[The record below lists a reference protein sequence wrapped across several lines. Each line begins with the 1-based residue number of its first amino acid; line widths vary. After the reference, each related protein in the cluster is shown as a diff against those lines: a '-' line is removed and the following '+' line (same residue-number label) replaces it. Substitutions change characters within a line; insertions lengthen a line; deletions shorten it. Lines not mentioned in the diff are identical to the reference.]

1 MRNAFSVGIDIGTYQ
16 VKVVI
21 AEHNPGSNT
30 LPKIVGLGYAE
41 SKGLRHGYIINQHD
55 AIRSIRKAV
64 KQAEKSSGIA
74 VERAYVSIGGIGL
87 GSYTSTGSVM
97 ISRADA
103 EITELDIEKVIEE
116 SKRQIPPAVSL
127 NRQIIHTI
135 PIEYK
140 IDGKSVLGDPVGMK
154 GNKLEAKIMYVNSLS
169 HHINELIEAVESAGI
184 EIVDAVAAPLAAGIA
199 NLSKTERVA
208 GCVLV
213 NIGSETVSMI
223 VYEEDVPI
231 CIEIFKVGSND
242 ITNDIA
248 LGMQISLEEAEK
260 KKRREENFATPDAP
274 ISKKN
279 PENKVR
285 AIITSRLADVF
296 ELIDAQL
303 KKIERSGLLPAGIIL
318 TGGGSG
324 LTTVEDLA
332 KASLKLPS
340 RVASVISQG
349 DDLKNIQPTGLK
361 IKDSTWSVAY
371 GLCVYGL
378 TVDSEHISMPRI
390 GKDHIK
396 RFLNTILQ
404 WFKRFLP

>member
-1 MRNAFSVGIDIGTYQ
+1 MRNTFSVGIDIGTYQ
-16 VKVVI
+16 VKVVV
-21 AEHNPGSNT
+21 AENTQQSNS
-30 LPKIVGLGYAE
+30 LPKIIGVGYAE

-64 KQAEKSSGIA
+64 KQAEKTSGITI
-74 VERAYVSIGGIGL
+74 ERAFISIGGIGL
-87 GSYTSTGSVM
+87 GSFTSVGNVM

-103 EITELDIEKVIEE
+103 EITEIDIEKVTEE
-116 SKRQIPPAVSL
+116 STRLIPPAVSM

-140 IDGKSVLGDPVGMK
+140 IDGKPVFGDPVGMK
-154 GNKLEAKIMYVNSLS
+154 GNKLEAKIMYINCLS
-169 HHINELIEAVESAGI
+169 HHVTELIEAVESSGI

-231 CIEIFKVGSND
+231 SLEIFKVGSND

-248 LGMQISLEEAEK
+248 LGMQISLDEAEK
-260 KKRREENFATPDAP
+260 AKRREDHYSVPEVA
-274 ISKKN
+274 KKS
-279 PENKVR
+279 PENKIKH
-285 AIITSRLADVF
+285 IIASRLNDVF
-296 ELIDAQL
+296 DLVNMQL
-303 KKIERSGLLPAGIIL
+303 KKIERAGLLPAGIIL

-332 KASLKLPS
+332 KATLKLPS
-340 RVASVISQG
+340 RVARVISNG
-349 DDLKNIQPTGLK
+349 DDLKNIQSAGLK

-378 TVDSEHISMPRI
+378 SMDAEYPAN
-390 GKDHIK
+390 KTFSK
-396 RFLNTILQ
+396 RFLKQTFAKIIH

>member
-16 VKVVI
+16 VKVVV
-21 AEHNPGSNT
+21 AENIPGSNA
-30 LPKIVGLGYAE
+30 LPKIIGLGYAE

-64 KQAEKSSGIA
+64 KQAEKSAGINI
-74 VERAYVSIGGIGL
+74 ERAYVSIGGIGL
-87 GSYTSTGSVM
+87 GSYSSVGSVM

-103 EITELDIEKVIEE
+103 EITDLDIEKVIEE
-116 SKRQIPPAVSL
+116 SKRQIPPAVSM

-135 PIEYK
+135 PVEYK
-140 IDGKSVLGDPVGMK
+140 IDGKAVLGDPVGMK
-154 GNKLEAKIMYVNSLS
+154 GNKLEAKVLFVNSLT
-169 HHINELIEAVESAGI
+169 HHISELIEAVEHAGI

-199 NLSKTERVA
+199 NLSKTERIA

-260 KKRREENFATPDAP
+260 TKRREEYFGDAP
-274 ISKKN
+274 VSKKS
-279 PENKVR
+279 PENKVKN
-285 AIITSRLADVF
+285 IITSRLSDVF
-296 ELIDAQL
+296 ALVDAQL

-332 KASLKLPS
+332 KATLKLPS

-349 DDLKNIQPTGLK
+349 DDVKNIQQPGLR

-378 TVDSEHISMPRI
+378 TVDSERVSMPRI
-390 GKDHIK
+390 GKGHIK
-396 RFLNTILQ
+396 RIYNTILS
-404 WFKRFLP
+404 WFKKFLP